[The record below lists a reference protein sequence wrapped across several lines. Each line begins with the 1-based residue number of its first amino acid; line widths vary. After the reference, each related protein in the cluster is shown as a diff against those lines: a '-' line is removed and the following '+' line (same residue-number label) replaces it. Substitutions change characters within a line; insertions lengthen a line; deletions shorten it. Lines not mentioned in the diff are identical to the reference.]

1 MAEGFGARERGW
13 VPERSQPEA
22 GRAAQSGVPVMTAST
37 CQPPLCCFW
46 REASAASWSLTPA
59 QPAHGG
65 VPRRQPS

>member
-1 MAEGFGARERGW
+1 MAEAFGARECGC
-13 VPERSQPEA
+13 VPARSQPEA
-22 GRAAQSGVPVMTAST
+22 GRAAHSGEPVITTST
-37 CQPPLCCFW
+37 SQPPLCCFW